1 MSTPSN
7 RRTLVLASGSPRRR
21 ELLRLLGFEFERVV
35 GTIDETPQP
44 DELPDAYTLRVSLE
58 KAYDSVEMVINGA
71 VILTADTTVADG
83 NTILGKPENDAHAEA
98 MLKQLRNRTHQVYT
112 AITLLDTAD
121 NRVEQIL
128 AITQVTMR
136 DYSDTEIAHYIASG
150 DPKDKAGSYAIQN
163 GNFRPVTR
171 IKGCYANVMGLPL
184 CHLVVCLRRF
194 GVEPH
199 TDIPAGCQRVNQI
212 ECPVYEDVL
221 GMQ

>member
-21 ELLRLLGFEFERVV
+21 ELLRLLGFDFERVV

-58 KAYDSVEMVINGA
+58 KAYDCLEMVQKGA

-83 NTILGKPENDAHAEA
+83 NLILGKPENEAHAEA
-98 MLKQLRNRTHQVYT
+98 MLQQLRNRTHQVYT
-112 AITLLDTAD
+112 AVTLLDTLED
-121 NRVEQIL
+121 RVEQIL

-136 DYSDTEIAHYIASG
+136 NYSNAEIVQYIASG

-163 GNFRPVTR
+163 ADFRPVSR

-199 TDIPAGCQRVNQI
+199 TDVPAGCQQLNQI
-212 ECPVYEDVL
+212 DCPVYEDIL
-221 GMQ
+221 GLQ